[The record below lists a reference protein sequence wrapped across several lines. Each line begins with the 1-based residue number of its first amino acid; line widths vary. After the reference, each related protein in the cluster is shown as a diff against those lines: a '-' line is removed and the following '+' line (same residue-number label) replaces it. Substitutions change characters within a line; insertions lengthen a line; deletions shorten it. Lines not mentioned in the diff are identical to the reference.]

1 MKRFKFRLQR
11 ILDIREQIRDE
22 ARQELAVRNQVLA
35 EQVSILKGLQEEL
48 VGLDLRQSGILT
60 AGELV
65 LNGAYSE
72 RVKQLIKLQIVRV
85 DEAKAAVDQARE
97 HYIQANKDAKALEML
112 KDKKRE
118 LYTEEML
125 KEESNQLDE
134 LAVQRAG
141 AKR

>member
-22 ARQELAVRNQVLA
+22 ARQELAVRNQALA
-35 EQVSILKGLQEEL
+35 EQVSVLRGLQEEL
-48 VGLDLRQSGILT
+48 LRLDLQPNGILS

-72 RVKQLIKLQIVRV
+72 RVKQLIKQQLVRIE
-85 DEAKAAVDQARE
+85 EAKAAVEQARE

-112 KDKKRE
+112 KEKKRD
-118 LYTEEML
+118 LYNEEVL